1 MHMNSYEFASGT
13 VNGGVAMD
21 GPMDGLG
28 KQFWKKKQFK
38 RKTKGLRKVA
48 LIAGTGAALYFGG
61 TAIAAALAKRKAAAA
76 ASAGADFITP
86 NEGPDTTGYAGAD
99 AAISPTAPSPDYL
112 DTGLRLASKAGTL
125 TASVRPNSPS
135 TRSFAQTSETQGVT
149 ASGFMNTK
157 NIMLIGGAAALAL
170 ALFMMKKGRK

>member
-1 MHMNSYEFASGT
+1 MHLNSYEFASGT
-13 VNGGVAMD
+13 VNGGVSM
-21 GPMDGLG
+21 GGLG

-61 TAIAAALAKRKAAAA
+61 AAIAAALAKKKAAAA
-76 ASAGADFITP
+76 AAGGSDFVTP

-135 TRSFAQTSETQGVT
+135 LTRSFEQTSETQGVT
-149 ASGFMNTK
+149 ASGFLNTK
-157 NIMLIGGAAALAL
+157 NIMLIGGAAALAFTF
-170 ALFMMKKGRK
+170 FMMKKGRK

>member
-1 MHMNSYEFASGT
+1 MHTNSYEFASGT
-13 VNGGVAMD
+13 VNGGVA
-21 GPMDGLG
+21 MDGLG

-61 TAIAAALAKRKAAAA
+61 TAIAAALAKKKAAAA
-76 ASAGADFITP
+76 ASGGGADFITP

-157 NIMLIGGAAALAL
+157 NIMLIGGAAALAF